1 MIYTDMIDKR
11 KNQAMSRSIL
21 ITGCSTGIGLHC
33 AKRLKEDGWQ
43 VFATARKKKDIAAL
57 NKLGLTAL
65 HLDYTDT
72 KSIHKC
78 LKDVLV
84 QTDGKLDAL
93 FNNGAYGQP
102 GAVEDLST
110 NDLRAQFEANFF
122 GWHEL
127 TNLVVPIMRKQ
138 ESGRIVHCSS
148 ILGFITLPWRGAC
161 NASKYALEGLAITM
175 RLETKGSGVHVS
187 LIEPGPILSDFS
199 KNALIKFK
207 KNIDIENSVH
217 SKIYNEQLER
227 LEEGGGVNR
236 FRLGPEAVYVKLKHA
251 LNSKNPKA
259 QYFVT
264 VPTHFMAAA
273 KRILPQF
280 LFERILIKAQ

>member
-1 MIYTDMIDKR
+1 
-11 KNQAMSRSIL
+11 MSRSIL

-43 VFATARKKKDIAAL
+43 VFATARKKKDITAL

-65 HLDYTDT
+65 HLDYSDT
-72 KSIHKC
+72 KSIHTC
-78 LKDVLV
+78 LKKVLA

-102 GAVEDLST
+102 GAVEDLNT
-110 NDLRAQFEANFF
+110 KDLRAQFEANFF

-138 ESGRIVHCSS
+138 KSGRIVHCSS
-148 ILGFITLPWRGAC
+148 VLGFVTLPWRGAY
-161 NASKYALEGLAITM
+161 NASKFALEGLATTM

-207 KNIDIENSVH
+207 KNIDIQNSVH
-217 SKIYNEQLER
+217 RETYEAQLTR
-227 LEEGGGVNR
+227 LNEGGGTNR
-236 FRLGPEAVYVKLKHA
+236 FRLGPDAVYDKLKHA
-251 LNSKNPKA
+251 LNHKKPKM

-264 VPTHFMAAA
+264 VPTHFMGAA
-273 KRILPQF
+273 KRILPNS
-280 LFERILIKAQ
+280 LLERLLIKSQ

>member
-1 MIYTDMIDKR
+1 
-11 KNQAMSRSIL
+11 MSKSIL

-43 VFATARKKKDIAAL
+43 VFATARKKKDLTAL
-57 NKLGLTAL
+57 SKLGLTAL
-65 HLDYTDT
+65 HLDYTDA

-78 LKDVLV
+78 LKDVLA
-84 QTDGKLDAL
+84 QTGGQLDAL

-110 NDLRAQFEANFF
+110 KDLRAQFEANFF

-138 ESGRIVHCSS
+138 KSGRIIHCSS
-148 ILGFITLPWRGAC
+148 VLGFVTLPWRGAY
-161 NASKYALEGLAITM
+161 NSSKFALEGLAYTM

-199 KNALIKFK
+199 KNALAKFK

-217 SKIYNEQLER
+217 RETYETQLAR
-227 LEEGGGVNR
+227 LNDGGGVNR
-236 FRLGPEAVYVKLKHA
+236 FRLGPQAVYDKLKHA
-251 LNSKNPKA
+251 LNHKKPKA

-264 VPTHFMAAA
+264 VPTHFMGVA
-273 KRILPQF
+273 KRILPNF
-280 LFERILIKAQ
+280 LLERLLIKSQ

>member
-1 MIYTDMIDKR
+1 
-11 KNQAMSRSIL
+11 MSKSIL

-43 VFATARKKKDIAAL
+43 VFATARKKKDITAL
-57 NKLGLTAL
+57 NKLGLTAF

-78 LKDVLV
+78 LKEVLA

-138 ESGRIVHCSS
+138 KAGRIVHCSS
-148 ILGFITLPWRGAC
+148 VLGFVTLPWRGAY
-161 NASKYALEGLAITM
+161 NASKFALEGLAITM

-199 KNALIKFK
+199 KNALKKFEQ
-207 KNIDIENSVH
+207 NIDIKNSVH
-217 SKIYNEQLER
+217 RKTYEAQLAR
-227 LEEGGGVNR
+227 LNDGGGVNR
-236 FRLGPEAVYVKLKHA
+236 FRLGPEAVYDKLKHA
-251 LNSKNPKA
+251 LNHKKPKA

-264 VPTHFMAAA
+264 VPTHFMGAA
-273 KRILPQF
+273 KRILPNF
-280 LFERILIKAQ
+280 LLERLLIKSQ

>member
-1 MIYTDMIDKR
+1 
-11 KNQAMSRSIL
+11 MSKSIL

-43 VFATARKKKDIAAL
+43 VFATARKKKDITAL
-57 NKLGLTAL
+57 NKLGLTAF

-78 LKDVLV
+78 LKEVLA

-138 ESGRIVHCSS
+138 KAGRIVHCSS
-148 ILGFITLPWRGAC
+148 VLGFVTLPWRGAY
-161 NASKYALEGLAITM
+161 NASKFALEGLAITM

-199 KNALIKFK
+199 KNALKKFEQ
-207 KNIDIENSVH
+207 NIDIKNSVH
-217 SKIYNEQLER
+217 CKTYEAQLAR
-227 LEEGGGVNR
+227 LNDGGGVNR
-236 FRLGPEAVYVKLKHA
+236 FRLGPEAVYDKLKHA
-251 LNSKNPKA
+251 LNHKKPKA

-264 VPTHFMAAA
+264 VPTHFMGAA
-273 KRILPQF
+273 KRILPNF
-280 LFERILIKAQ
+280 LLERLLIKSQ

>member
-1 MIYTDMIDKR
+1 MNK
-11 KNQAMSRSIL
+11 SIL

-43 VFATARKKKDIAAL
+43 VFATARKKKDLTAL
-57 NKLGLTAL
+57 SKLGLTAL
-65 HLDYTDT
+65 HLDYTDA

-78 LKDVLV
+78 LKDVLA
-84 QTDGKLDAL
+84 QTGGQLDAL

-110 NDLRAQFEANFF
+110 KDLRAQFEANFF

-138 ESGRIVHCSS
+138 KSGRIIHCSS
-148 ILGFITLPWRGAC
+148 VLGFVTLPWRGAY
-161 NASKYALEGLAITM
+161 NSSKFALEGLAYTM

-199 KNALIKFK
+199 KNALAKFK

-217 SKIYNEQLER
+217 RETYETQLAR
-227 LEEGGGVNR
+227 LNDGGGVNR
-236 FRLGPEAVYVKLKHA
+236 FRLGPQAVYDKLKHA
-251 LNSKNPKA
+251 LNHKKPKA

-264 VPTHFMAAA
+264 VPTHFMGVA
-273 KRILPQF
+273 KRILPNF
-280 LFERILIKAQ
+280 LLERLLIKSQ